1 MSKLRALALLS
12 AVAVTA
18 GVAHAQD
25 TTPQERAAV
34 RAEVPWYERFTTSHG
49 PTESMAGIGPSERV
63 AQPAWSLSRR
73 WGVTV
78 DTTRAVPGQ
87 RPDRPAA
94 VTDETA
100 VGAFFQ
106 FTPSLRVGGE
116 VSVRQADQQSEV
128 NPEEPSAGVRL
139 ESAFRF

>member
-1 MSKLRALALLS
+1 M
-12 AVAVTA
+12 TA

-34 RAEVPWYERFTTSHG
+34 RAEVPWYERFTYSHG
-49 PTESMAGIGPSERV
+49 PTETMTGLGPSDRV
-63 AQPAWSLSRR
+63 AQPSWSLSRR

-78 DTTRAVPGQ
+78 DTTRAAATQ
-87 RPDRPAA
+87 RPDRPAEVA
-94 VTDETA
+94 DETA

-116 VSVRQADQQSEV
+116 VSLRQAEAGAQPESQQDES
-128 NPEEPSAGVRL
+128 GVRL

>member
-1 MSKLRALALLS
+1 M
-12 AVAVTA
+12 TA

-25 TTPQERAAV
+25 TPQERAAV
-34 RAEVPWYERFTTSHG
+34 RAEVPWYERFTYSHG
-49 PTESMAGIGPSERV
+49 PTESMAGIGPSDRV

-78 DTTRAVPGQ
+78 DTNRITPGQ
-87 RPDRPAA
+87 RPDRPAE

-106 FTPSLRVGGE
+106 FTPSIRVGGQ
-116 VSVRQADQQSEV
+116 VSIQQTEGETAAAR
-128 NPEEPSAGVRL
+128 EEPSSGVRL